1 MGPDGRARISRA
13 SAFGRGRAGGSAET
27 EADVGGL
34 LDPAQVCGAGKQGG
48 RMRQHL
54 SRKQLWRLHALPLVL
69 VAIGVGALA
78 SRAAAAKPTI
88 IEKNNV
94 LTRHFAATDECTS
107 NDLTGKSIPVNGVRH
122 IVFDFVNGTFTETGV
137 LRHVTVPGQGIVLHE
152 SGRIVSGLESEELI
166 FEAGPHQLFHGDLAG
181 FCSVLAAP

>member
-1 MGPDGRARISRA
+1 
-13 SAFGRGRAGGSAET
+13 
-27 EADVGGL
+27 
-34 LDPAQVCGAGKQGG
+34 
-48 RMRQHL
+48 MRQHL
-54 SRKQLWRLHALPLVL
+54 SRKQLWRLHALTLVL

-94 LTRHFAATDECTS
+94 LTRHFAATDECTSIGFDFTVTADFVVHRSVTDFYDSSGTLVREVVHARFVGSES